1 MTPDDLPPDPHA
13 VDGES
18 EDMSQVRCYV
28 CEEDLTATSTAKKK
42 KPGKDGKAAGKE
54 DKDSPKPGLVEISAD
69 GTGFAGGGKNMAKR
83 EGVAFQ
89 C

>member
-1 MTPDDLPPDPHA
+1 MTPRKIPLNIADD
-13 VDGES
+13 GTS
-18 EDMSQVRCYV
+18 EVQTVRCYV
-28 CEEDLTATSTAKKK
+28 CETDLTDKGRLKKK
-42 KPGKDGKAAGKE
+42 KLKEGKEVKDGEKE
-54 DKDSPKPGLVEISAD
+54 EKESIKPGLVEISAE

>member
-1 MTPDDLPPDPHA
+1 M
-13 VDGES
+13 
-18 EDMSQVRCYV
+18 RCYV
-28 CEEDLTATSTAKKK
+28 CETSLTENSHKKHK
-42 KPGKDGKAAGKE
+42 EKGNGEEKIKEKGKDKL
-54 DKDSPKPGLVEISAD
+54 KPGLVEISAE